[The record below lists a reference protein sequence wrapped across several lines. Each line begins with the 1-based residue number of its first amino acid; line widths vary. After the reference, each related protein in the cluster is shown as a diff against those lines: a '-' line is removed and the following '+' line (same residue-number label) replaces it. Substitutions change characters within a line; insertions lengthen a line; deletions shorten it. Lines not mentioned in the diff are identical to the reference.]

1 MAWIVMELSTTRDT
15 THRHMGLC
23 QQWLIGVCP
32 EIVDLPWF
40 TQTFTFIGTIIM
52 LTQYPVFKQTHII
65 IETHAVSFHVMPAMQ
80 LLDAPKTYWLLDIIG
95 CPFDSSEL
103 SSNWVLINCG
113 QFRMAKMD
121 PSDWSTHG
129 YGRVISYPESW
140 VRSTVFFFAGSLI
153 YKDQGSTESC

>member
-1 MAWIVMELSTTRDT
+1 
-15 THRHMGLC
+15 
-23 QQWLIGVCP
+23 
-32 EIVDLPWF
+32 
-40 TQTFTFIGTIIM
+40 M

-103 SSNWVLINCG
+103 SSNLVLINCG

-121 PSDWSTHG
+121 PSD
-129 YGRVISYPESW
+129 
-140 VRSTVFFFAGSLI
+140 
-153 YKDQGSTESC
+153 